1 MAPSSGTSG
10 SRVTSA
16 ASRDTVPSPQAYGS
30 SGRAAASASP
40 ARIPT
45 EVSSAE
51 LTTAGSPACATI
63 SRARRTPPSGATL
76 TTIRSAAPAR
86 ATLRGS
92 SSLRTLSSAAIS
104 TGTPAARSRRRT
116 SARPAMSGTGCSA
129 YSSPTAA
136 SRVSASTAAGMSQP
150 PFASTRI
157 AASGSASR
165 TAATRAASSSRLW
178 PRSATLTLTASTRP
192 KRARISGTRVRR
204 HGGDRGVDR
213 DAVPQ
218 RRRETLPAGLD
229 RGGKPAGGL
238 RVAIFG
244 EGAEFPQP
252 SGPRSS
258 RASRC
263 RMPRNFTRIG
273 RLTTWAPA
281 RSSSRPGRG
290 TAGRC
295 RGVHGEGRHGATVLV
310 CRTARPTWE
319 AEAMGHGTGR
329 PRTGRLMSVLDWA
342 GVDWG

>member
-1 MAPSSGTSG
+1 MAPSSGTRE

-16 ASRDTVPSPQAYGS
+16 ASSDTVPSPQAYGS
-30 SGRAAASASP
+30 SGSAAASASP

-51 LTTAGSPACATI
+51 LTTAGSPACATM
-63 SRARRTPPSGATL
+63 SRARRTPPSGATF

-86 ATLRGS
+86 ATLSGS

-136 SRVSASTAAGMSQP
+136 SRVSASTAAGTSQP

-157 AASGSASR
+157 AASGSAAR
-165 TAATRAASSSRLW
+165 TAATRAASSSRRLAGLGHLDLDGVH
-178 PRSATLTLTASTRP
+178 PAEAGQDLRDP
-192 KRARISGTRVRR
+192 VRGD
-204 HGGDRGVDR
+204 GGDRGVDR
-213 DAVPQ
+213 DAVDAAAPGSPASRP
-218 RRRETLPAGLD
+218 RRRRRASGRLPGRRTPGRGRIRPSPAG
-229 RGGKPAGGL
+229 
-238 RVAIFG
+238 
-244 EGAEFPQP
+244 P
-252 SGPRSS
+252 SSS

-273 RLTTWAPA
+273 RLTTCAPA

-290 TAGRC
+290 AAGRAGGS
-295 RGVHGEGRHGATVLV
+295 RGGRHGATVLAV
-310 CRTARPTWE
+310 
-319 AEAMGHGTGR
+319 HGRGADGELGLGR
-329 PRTGRLMSVLDWA
+329 DE
-342 GVDWG
+342 